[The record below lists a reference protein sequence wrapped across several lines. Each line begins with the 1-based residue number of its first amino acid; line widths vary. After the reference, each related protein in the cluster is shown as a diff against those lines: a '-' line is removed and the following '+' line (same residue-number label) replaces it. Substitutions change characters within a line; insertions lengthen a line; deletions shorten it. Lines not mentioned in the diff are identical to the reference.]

1 MFKFVPFKSVSRNE
15 NSNCSSIRV
24 INMAAL
30 VRLKR
35 GSVQLRHAA
44 LEMKGMGK
52 FFFHADTRTMIPS
65 FDKYETTF

>member
-1 MFKFVPFKSVSRNE
+1 MFKFVPFKFVSRNE
-15 NSNCSSIRV
+15 NSNCSSTRV

-52 FFFHADTRTMIPS
+52 ILLSRGYSNDDSKH
-65 FDKYETTF
+65 

>member
-1 MFKFVPFKSVSRNE
+1 
-15 NSNCSSIRV
+15 
-24 INMAAL
+24 MAAL

-65 FDKYETTF
+65 FDKYETTLANYRPIKRRMYLPSGKTDLKF